1 MIDFGHLASRASKF
15 AIDHS
20 PSILTTLGVV
30 GTISGAIMAG
40 KAAWQAADLVRLKEA
55 TDEERGEALEDPRE
69 ILKDRIKLTIPLF
82 IPSAAVICT
91 SVACVIGAQRVNSKR
106 AAGLA
111 AMYTLAERSHSEYA
125 EKVKEKFG
133 ERKEEQ
139 VRDEVNQDRVTSTYT
154 EGVTI
159 EGAPYENSQIFLDK
173 FSGRYFHSDVES
185 IRSAVNDFNKTMLY
199 DGYLSVADF
208 YDYLSLPAGSAYY
221 NIGWRMEKDG
231 FLDVRFSGAVLP
243 NGSKPCMVLEF
254 KEEPKPDFNRFR

>member
-1 MIDFGHLASRASKF
+1 MLNIGQLASKASKF
-15 AIDHS
+15 AIDRS
-20 PSILTTLGVV
+20 PTILTAIGVAGVV
-30 GTISGAIMAG
+30 TTAYLAG
-40 KAAWQAADLVRLKEA
+40 KAAWNASDLIRLKEA
-55 TDEERGEALEDPRE
+55 DDEERGAAIEDPRE
-69 ILKDRIKLTIPLF
+69 ILKDRIDLVWRLF
-82 IPSAAVICT
+82 VPAVATGCASI
-91 SVACVIGAQRVNSKR
+91 ACIIGAQRINSKR

-111 AMYTLAERSHSEYA
+111 ALYSLAERSHSEYA

-139 VRDEVNQDRVTSTYT
+139 VRDEVNQDRVTNTYT

-173 FSGRYFHSDVES
+173 FSGRYFYSDVES

-208 YDYLSLPAGSAYY
+208 YEYLALPAGSAYL
-221 NIGWRMEKDG
+221 NVGWRMESEG
-231 FLDVRFSGAVLP
+231 FLDIRFSAAVLP
-243 NGSKPCMVLEF
+243 VGSKPCMVLEF